1 VKEVVYRLKEGSGNL
16 FPVQD
21 VDAEIKKIKQGD
33 SLVRERF
40 LENCKPFIYKIA
52 CKLSK
57 RVLEWGR
64 DDELAIGLIAFN
76 EAIDRF
82 CDDFGV
88 PFFAYARKV
97 IGSRLV
103 DHYRRE
109 NRNVMS
115 KVQLSYQEEGV
126 NNVEFVKSWDNY
138 LEEEAAREREE
149 EIKEYEELLKTY
161 GLSFEELVKCSP
173 RHRDT
178 RRSLMLVAWKLA
190 EESSLFKKFRDN
202 KKLPLAELEE
212 KTGVGRKSLERGR
225 KYIIAMALLIYRRE
239 DFLYLASYLKLP
251 VTSLGGI

>member
-1 VKEVVYRLKEGSGNL
+1 L
-16 FPVQD
+16 FPAQD
-21 VDAEIKKIKQGD
+21 VEAEIRKIKQGD
-33 SLVRERF
+33 DLARERF
-40 LENCKPFIYKIA
+40 LEDSKPLIYKIA
-52 CKLSK
+52 CKFSR

-103 DHYRRE
+103 DYYRRE
-109 NRNVMS
+109 NRSGMS
-115 KVQLSYQEEGV
+115 KIQLPLEEEGV
-126 NNVEFVKSWDNY
+126 NSVEFAKSWDIY

-149 EIKEYEELLKTY
+149 EIKEYEELLRMY
-161 GLSFEELVKCSP
+161 GVSFEELVKCSP

-178 RRSLMLVAWKLA
+178 RQSLMLVAWELA
-190 EESSLFKKFRDN
+190 GESSLFKKFRDN
-202 KKLPLAELEE
+202 KKLPLAELEK
-212 KTGVGRKSLERGR
+212 KTGVGRKTLERGR
-225 KYIIAMALLIYRRE
+225 KYIVAMTLLIHRRE